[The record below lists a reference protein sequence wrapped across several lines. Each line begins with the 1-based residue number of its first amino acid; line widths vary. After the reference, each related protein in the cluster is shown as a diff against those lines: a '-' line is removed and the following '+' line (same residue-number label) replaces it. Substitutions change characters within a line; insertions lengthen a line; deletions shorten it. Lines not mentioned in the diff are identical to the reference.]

1 MTRQLLRGAVWA
13 VVCGAWIGP
22 GASPAAGQRQDRG
35 DKVITTVGQAAGT
48 GGNAREQAKQ
58 DALRKAV
65 EQACGTFISSKTKV
79 KNYQTIYDKAM
90 SFAAG
95 YVKEFEIIEV
105 TTADGVTRC
114 KLRATVSTVSFE
126 KEWARLS
133 HTIEAEGNP
142 RCIIVVVEDNDV
154 DDLNP
159 PKTNGVVQ
167 GVIENF
173 FLDKGVQ
180 LMDKGASDQ
189 VRRRDVALAALNDD
203 INKLAAAGAAFK
215 ADVVVRAVAEARRT
229 GSSQIAGRTVY
240 KWMATINVRAYH
252 TDSAQMIMS
261 NTYGTTKT
269 TVNANQGGDDVLRQC
284 AEKNCAKMLRDI
296 GESWRKRQNVRR
308 VCQVLLENCTR
319 KDYKAFEKAMREVD
333 GVQGVKLRELVNN
346 VCQVEVDW
354 SYDLERLVVRIEEL
368 KVPGTSYEVTE
379 QTRDRVVLKVVK

>member
-1 MTRQLLRGAVWA
+1 MEMLPRIICLTAMTSWMGWA
-13 VVCGAWIGP
+13 TLATAQPGP
-22 GASPAAGQRQDRG
+22 G
-35 DKVITTVGQAAGT
+35 DKVIKAVGQAPGS
-48 GGNAREQAKQ
+48 GGNAKEQAKQ

-79 KNYQTIYDKAM
+79 KDYQVIYDKAM

-95 YVKEFEIIEV
+95 YVKEFEVLGFSE
-105 TTADGVTRC
+105 ADGITTCR
-114 KLRATVSTVSFE
+114 LRATVSTVSFE
-126 KEWARLS
+126 KEWARLT

-142 RCIIVVVEDNDV
+142 RCIVVVVEDNDV

-159 PKTNGVVQ
+159 PKTNGVAQ
-167 GVIENF
+167 GVIEHF

-189 VRRRDVALAALNDD
+189 VRMRDVTLAALNDD

-215 ADVVVRAVAEARRT
+215 ADVVVRAVAEARRA

-240 KWMATINVRAYH
+240 KWKATINVRAYH

-261 NTYGTTKT
+261 NTYTTTKT
-269 TVNANQGGDDVLRQC
+269 TVNANQGGDDALRAC
-284 AEKNCAKMLRDI
+284 AEKHCAQMLRDI

-308 VCQVLLENCTR
+308 ICQVVIANCTR

-368 KVPGTSYEVTE
+368 KVPDVSYEVTE
-379 QTRDRVVLKVVK
+379 QTRDRVVLRVVK